1 MNSLNILSARVSPP
15 STPAPSR
22 SNSYGNIFSSGTI
35 TESRKNSQEDVLN
48 EKTDDAY
55 EAQDPDCEADR
66 SSLETTPLLE
76 KTENTKET
84 SKPSGWLL
92 IPARISFAF
101 VDSIRWIF
109 STLAAPSVYL
119 IACLYD
125 EQGNFAPFKLIRSA
139 FTGGARRES
148 NAGTAGII
156 SSGEEPN
163 TLGQKG
169 TSGRMTGRRG
179 TFKGKKALS
188 SNSSSSGLSSESE
201 SELERPQ
208 DETEQ
213 PSSSSSRH
221 NRSKSLQSSDEIA
234 PARRSI
240 RIKLHNED
248 SLRQRKHRKAQSTST
263 QSNGSGAIAGEISP
277 AALKSPTSPAS
288 SLLMT
293 KYPRAPAPPRPL
305 IPRRQPSYTLPEPP
319 SGRHTQK
326 TLILDLD
333 ETLIHSMAKG
343 GRMSTG
349 HMVEVNINTVVG
361 SGSNA
366 SLAPQHP
373 ILYYVHK
380 RPHCDDFLRRVSL
393 TSYQQRQF
401 FDMFQVCK
409 WYNLVIFTA
418 SVQEYADP
426 VIDWLEQERKFFSGR
441 YYRQHCTF
449 RHGAFIKDLSSVEP
463 DLSKVMILDN
473 SPLSYMFHQGKKKCF
488 EG

>member
-15 STPAPSR
+15 STPGPSR
-22 SNSYGNIFSSGTI
+22 SNSFGNIFSSANI
-35 TESRKNSQEDVLN
+35 TESRKNSQEDILN
-48 EKTDDAY
+48 EKTEGAD
-55 EAQDPDCEADR
+55 EARNQDCEDDR
-66 SSLETTPLLE
+66 SALETSPLLE
-76 KTENTKET
+76 KLEGTKQTTE
-84 SKPSGWLL
+84 PSGWLL
-92 IPARISFAF
+92 IPAQFSFAF
-101 VDSIRWIF
+101 VESLRWIF
-109 STLAAPSVYL
+109 STLTAPSVYL
-119 IACLYD
+119 IAFLYD
-125 EQGNFAPFKLIRSA
+125 ERGNFTPFTQIRSA
-139 FTGGARRES
+139 FSGGARHPT
-148 NAGTAGII
+148 TAQASRTSSADENTR
-156 SSGEEPN
+156 SSGE
-163 TLGQKG
+163 KDI
-169 TSGRMTGRRG
+169 GRSAPGRRS
-179 TFKGKKALS
+179 TMKGKKVIS
-188 SNSSSSGLSSESE
+188 SHSSSSSLSSESE
-201 SELERPQ
+201 SELERAQ

-213 PSSSSSRH
+213 STSNAGRH

-263 QSNGSGAIAGEISP
+263 QSNGSGAIAATEISP
-277 AALKSPTSPAS
+277 AALKSPTFPAA

-319 SGRHTQK
+319 TGRHTQK

-393 TSYQQRQF
+393 ESG
-401 FDMFQVCK
+401 
-409 WYNLVIFTA
+409 LFTQWFLILTRCA
-418 SVQEYADP
+418 NGT
-426 VIDWLEQERKFFSGR
+426 I
-441 YYRQHCTF
+441 
-449 RHGAFIKDLSSVEP
+449 LSSSQ
-463 DLSKVMILDN
+463 LRFKSTQIQ
-473 SPLSYMFHQGKKKCF
+473 S
-488 EG
+488 